1 MMETKKIKVSVFYP
15 NTQGK
20 KFDMDYYL
28 NKHAALVSKTLGSAL
43 VDSTYDKGLGGGAP
57 GAPAPFVA
65 IANLYFNSMEEFG
78 ASFGPAVPVFMA
90 DMPNYT
96 DIEPVVQVSE
106 VIG

>member
-1 MMETKKIKVSVFYP
+1 MMKTNKIKVSVFYP
-15 NTQGK
+15 HTEGK

-43 VDSTYDKGLGGGAP
+43 IGSSYDKGLGGGAP

-78 ASFGPAVPVFMA
+78 ASFGPSVPVFMA